1 MPHQAEIL
9 AVGTELLLGNIANTN
24 AQFLSELL
32 ASVGIDVLYHT
43 AVGDNPRRLRQA
55 VEIARGRCDLLVFTG
70 GLGPTYDDM
79 TKETVAEAFGL
90 ALEYHPEVMEEIQ
103 CYFDNVFH
111 RPMPAC
117 NRQQAMLPQ
126 GCTVLHNPVGTAPGC
141 IFTADGVTAVLLPGV
156 PHECRYLAEHALL
169 PWLQGCS
176 GGVICSHDL
185 RVFGLTEPR
194 VQELLGDLMD
204 RAENP
209 SLAPYAK
216 PGEVMLRLTAKGE
229 SPQDCQERM
238 APLFWDVRSRLGD
251 CLYGVDVS
259 SLEEVVITRL
269 RQKGLTLSAA
279 ESCTGGLIA
288 KRLTDVPGASAAFL
302 GGVVSYT
309 NAVKALWCWW
319 CCFWCSSCLP
329 ARSTLHQRSAP
340 AHRPVSGRSTS
351 RILPAPTKWSSRFI
365 PVRMK
370 SIRTFRK
377 CFPACAVSDGS
388 ARTIP
393 PTPTNFRWIPSP

>member
-1 MPHQAEIL
+1 
-9 AVGTELLLGNIANTN
+9 
-24 AQFLSELL
+24 
-32 ASVGIDVLYHT
+32 
-43 AVGDNPRRLRQA
+43 
-55 VEIARGRCDLLVFTG
+55 
-70 GLGPTYDDM
+70 
-79 TKETVAEAFGL
+79 
-90 ALEYHPEVMEEIQ
+90 
-103 CYFDNVFH
+103 
-111 RPMPAC
+111 MPAC
-117 NRQQAMLPQ
+117 NRRQAMLPQ

-238 APLFWDVRSRLGD
+238 APLFREVRSRLGD

-309 NAVKALWCWW
+309 SAVKAGVLGVPRDLLEQYGAV
-319 CCFWCSSCLP
+319 SEPVARAMAEGVRRLTGSDLSVSVTGLAGPDGDDRGNPVGTVYLGLSLP
-329 ARSTLHQRSAP
+329 GETLVRRLALGGD
-340 AHRPVSGRSTS
+340 RS
-351 RILPAPTKWSSRFI
+351 RIRLLAASNALDMIRRHLCDLPI
-365 PVRMK
+365 EQE
-370 SIRTFRK
+370 
-377 CFPACAVSDGS
+377 
-388 ARTIP
+388 
-393 PTPTNFRWIPSP
+393 